1 MQIPIYRIKHRKFR
15 KMWQQRN
22 MFQMNEHNKNP
33 RRNPKINGDKNK
45 PAKEF
50 KEITINILK

>member
-1 MQIPIYRIKHRKFR
+1 
-15 KMWQQRN
+15 MWQQRN

-50 KEITINILK
+50 KEMTINILK